1 MVGLRFRR
9 ASHEI
14 VGKVVVV
21 DAAARE
27 AFFEGRRQRE
37 MGSSGGVEDT
47 HDHNQVVGPLGLT
60 RPRRGERGG
69 TVGPGSLRS
78 LASEEVW
85 LLGAGNGAAGRA
97 VAQVAGR
104 ACASRSQTSMAAA
117 WNGGWERALGQRR
130 GRGSCTPTGLR
141 GAAVR
146 VGRGE
151 GVARLGRW
159 RCWAEGG
166 AGLRLPSRLGG
177 GGGGSW
183 AQRAG
188 RGQVG
193 WFPFYFSFFLLF
205 EFMNALQNTII
216 IQKKMYTSA

>member
-37 MGSSGGVEDT
+37 MGGSGGVEDT

-78 LASEEVW
+78 LAAEEVW

-141 GAAVR
+141 GVAVR

-177 GGGGSW
+177 GGGVAGPSEREGDSW
-183 AQRAG
+183 AG
-188 RGQVG
+188 
-193 WFPFYFSFFLLF
+193 FLFISLFFYYLNL
-205 EFMNALQNTII
+205 
-216 IQKKMYTSA
+216 